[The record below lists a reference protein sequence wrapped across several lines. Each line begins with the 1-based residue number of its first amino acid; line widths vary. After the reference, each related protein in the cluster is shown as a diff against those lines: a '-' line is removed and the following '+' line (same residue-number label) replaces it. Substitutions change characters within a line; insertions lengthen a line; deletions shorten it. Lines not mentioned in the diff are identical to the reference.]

1 MAPVTTGRVSFPTP
15 ANRDHEHVLAAEDVV
30 YAADQLLAS
39 DPSDSERATAEL
51 VNYVAAAWDT

>member
-1 MAPVTTGRVSFPTP
+1 MSFPTP